1 MNRLLFVVLVGVSAS
16 ALACPVCGVAAT
28 EEGQEAYKTMS
39 IIISL
44 VPLVAIGSIVAWV
57 ASCIKAAAREDER
70 ELARRVTRFAPSS
83 SSNQAQ

>member
-1 MNRLLFVVLVGVSAS
+1 LNRALFTLLVCASAS

-57 ASCIKAAAREDER
+57 ASRIKAAAREDAR
-70 ELARRVTRFAPSS
+70 ALAST
-83 SSNQAQ
+83 SNQQAP